1 MEVFYIHR
9 LFTTYQQGISSTMSN
24 ISTYPYYLKWGY
36 NLETPNYM
44 KLNVWNN
51 SKDLAVEI
59 YKLTMDGELSRDF
72 GLKDQIRRAAVSIA
86 SNIAEGSEKSSSK
99 DYVRYL
105 NIAKGSIAELLTQL
119 IIAKEIGYINEQQY
133 RMFYEKYTEI
143 MKMLVGL
150 IKSKSKLE

>member
-1 MEVFYIHR
+1 
-9 LFTTYQQGISSTMSN
+9 
-24 ISTYPYYLKWGY
+24 
-36 NLETPNYM
+36 M

>member
-1 MEVFYIHR
+1 
-9 LFTTYQQGISSTMSN
+9 MSN